1 MTISSIR
8 TLYIQM
14 IRPVDKDVIWKI
26 PIRGERGKIFDRNG
40 KKMAYDITVS
50 DVVLKK
56 CDTKSSYE
64 IASFISDNFNLN
76 IDSMLLRIKKAGKG
90 ELELVSNVNQNKILQ
105 LRESLNQFA
114 EIEVE
119 NTKIGRYYPYKML
132 ASTIVG
138 KATIDDNRRE
148 IEQDLYVGR
157 WGIEQ
162 DLNELLTGKKDSLRH
177 FILNNGKKI
186 PAFELD
192 DYSNLHGNDIYLTI
206 DLDYQRILNEELYK
220 KLEETNSEYANGII
234 VDPFSGEILAMATI
248 PTVDLNEP
256 LKDFESTRNRTV
268 NHSEEP
274 GSTIKT
280 FSILAGLDSEI
291 IDLSD
296 EIFCE
301 ANQHKIGKK
310 NIYKFPELNHRPIE
324 DHEGRDT
331 ISVAEVLAYSSNIGT
346 VKLALKIGKDPIYN
360 TLRRFGFGQ
369 SFEIDYGL
377 SDQNQGT
384 LKPSSIWNKYSWS
397 SIPIGQEMQSN
408 NLHLAMAYSAIANG
422 GYLLKPK
429 LVKSVTNHEIDSD
442 LEIIR
447 KVAKEDTITDIVKA
461 LKLVVK
467 SGTASQS
474 PVDFCYYGKTGT
486 AQISY
491 PTEKFTDSNGNLKWD
506 EDEMFVDEN
515 NNGVWNKGGYY
526 ESKYMPSF
534 AGVFPCDY
542 PQLVCVIS
550 FYNPDITI
558 NTNNKWAS
566 QTAVPVVQ
574 EIFKRLKLKD
584 KDIVL

>member
-1 MTISSIR
+1 MIISSIK
-8 TLYIQM
+8 TFYIQI
-14 IRPVDKDVIWKI
+14 IRPVDMDIIAKF
-26 PIRGERGKIFDRNG
+26 PISGERGKIFDRNG

-64 IASFISDNFNLN
+64 IASFISENFNLN
-76 IDSMLLRIKKAGKG
+76 TDSILLRIKKAGKG
-90 ELELVSNVNQNKILQ
+90 SLELVSNVNQNKILQ
-105 LRESLNQFA
+105 LREGLDQFA

-119 NTKIGRYYPYKML
+119 NSEIGRYYPHKTL
-132 ASTIVG
+132 ASTIIG
-138 KATIDDNRRE
+138 KASDD
-148 IEQDLYVGR
+148 VGR

-162 DLNELLTGKKDSLRH
+162 DLNELLNGKVDSLSH

-206 DLDYQRILNEELYK
+206 DLDYQRILSEELYK
-220 KLEETNSEYANGII
+220 KLEATNSEYANGII
-234 VDPFSGEILAMATI
+234 IDPFSGEILAMSTI
-248 PTVDLNEP
+248 PAVDLNEP
-256 LKDFESTRNRTV
+256 LKDLESTRNRTV

-296 EIFCE
+296 KIFCE
-301 ANQHKIGKK
+301 ANQDKIGKK
-310 NIYKFPELNHRPIE
+310 NIYKFPELNNRPIE

-346 VKLALKIGKDPIYN
+346 VKIALKIGKDQIYN

-369 SFEIDYGL
+369 SFEIDFAMN
-377 SDQNQGT
+377 DQNQGM

-397 SIPIGQEMQSN
+397 SIAIGQEMQSN

-442 LEIIR
+442 PEIIR
-447 KVAKEDTITDIVKA
+447 KVAEESTIIDIVKA

-486 AQISY
+486 AQISF

-506 EDEMFVDEN
+506 EDEIFVDEN

-550 FYNPDITI
+550 FYNPDVTI

-566 QTAVPVVQ
+566 LTAVPVVQ

-584 KDIVL
+584 KEIVL